1 VGSSVERDKLNES
14 ANDSFQNITQEFLVF
29 VKNMPVAWTFTNT
42 LQNKKKQK
50 KIVYIRIF
58 EMF

>member
-1 VGSSVERDKLNES
+1 MERDKLNES